1 MTLNL
6 ILISIFFS
14 IFVILFI
21 LYFIK
26 KEKIKI
32 KYALVWLMLFF
43 LLLILLLLPGVLDDL
58 TNFLGFQTPSNMIF
72 SMLIS
77 VLVVINISLTGIV
90 SSQDK
95 KIRLLIQE
103 VSILKK
109 VIGDVVE
116 KKCIKK

>member
-1 MTLNL
+1 MTFNL
-6 ILISIFFS
+6 FLVSI
-14 IFVILFI
+14 IFIMFVVLFI

-26 KEKIKI
+26 KEKINV
-32 KYALVWLMLFF
+32 KYSIIW
-43 LLLILLLLPGVLDDL
+43 LLLFSFLFILVLIPGILENL
-58 TNFLGFQTPSNMIF
+58 TNILGFQTPSNMIICL
-72 SMLIS
+72 LIA

-109 VIGDVVE
+109 E
-116 KKCIKK
+116 S